1 MKIKVYEIRIN
12 EDVPDVVW
20 YAKRKGELIDTVLSA
35 KHFNEHSSKI
45 FAAFKMLT
53 QPLYI
58 NPLHC
63 TVVAER
69 VIER

>member
-12 EDVPDVVW
+12 EDVPDNVW
-20 YAKRKGELIDTVLSA
+20 YASKKNQKIDTVLSA

-63 TVVAER
+63 TIVTER